1 MYLYLYFS
9 KSKSTC
15 TLLKYFQMYFALSL
29 MNTVLNNF
37 QEPQRN
43 YLEIKIEVLDASE
56 QSILTKMS

>member
-1 MYLYLYFS
+1 
-9 KSKSTC
+9 
-15 TLLKYFQMYFALSL
+15 MYFALSL